1 MDLDPG
7 PTGHWY
13 PVACIPRT
21 SGDEPLAALEPGM
34 TDTQEDKATRGRGL
48 TPGHWVGIA
57 TIAVAVLG
65 GVLSWGLSQQNARL
79 SENNTRLANV
89 ESAMGNMAEGLAR
102 VEGSSK
108 TINEHLNGFEQRVDE
123 RFNRVDER
131 FDRID
136 ERFDRIETNIDERF
150 DRIETKI
157 ETLIQLHVV
166 SPRARGMPST

>member
-1 MDLDPG
+1 M
-7 PTGHWY
+7 
-13 PVACIPRT
+13 
-21 SGDEPLAALEPGM
+21 S
-34 TDTQEDKATRGRGL
+34 DTQEDKATRARGL
-48 TPGHWVGIA
+48 TPGHWIGIA

-89 ESAMGNMAEGLAR
+89 ESAMTNMAEGLAR

-123 RFNRVDER
+123 RFNR
-131 FDRID
+131 
-136 ERFDRIETNIDERF
+136 IEITIDERF

-157 ETLIQLHVV
+157 ERLIQLQVV
-166 SPRARGMPST
+166 SPHARG